1 VEGFIQVSNLFLQI
15 MLKHRDQYCVTILM
29 IPVFFDDGI
38 YIHTHLLWSVSW
50 KTSAVTF
57 SHIFILNSIKHKA
70 LLKNFIEFFFLILSF
85 QCFQILTK
93 FTP

>member
-38 YIHTHLLWSVSW
+38 YIHTY
-50 KTSAVTF
+50 TF
-57 SHIFILNSIKHKA
+57 TLVCIMENLCSHI
-70 LLKNFIEFFFLILSF
+70 
-85 QCFQILTK
+85 LTHLYTK
-93 FTP
+93 LYKT